1 MNISNLLL
9 DEELYKDIE
18 NAYRKYKHHVYRD
31 TTFSLLRE
39 QLAYFE
45 LNSDL
50 DTDFKEITKVI
61 QGQSLENTNIELW
74 IRGGGVTEGISF
86 WLLPKSINNTTPLS
100 DTFLTNQ
107 TVVENIEIKKEFA
120 LIKASIHLHIISILW
135 IMEGGFY
142 LENAMKIKPSGNKLQ
157 LNEDKNR
164 LLKGFSLFKPY
175 YKLYQNWRD
184 SAFEKATQLIEEEK
198 NVLILRH
205 FMAVSK

>member
-39 QLAYFE
+39 QLAYLE

-86 WLLPKSINNTTPLS
+86 WLLPK
-100 DTFLTNQ
+100 
-107 TVVENIEIKKEFA
+107 
-120 LIKASIHLHIISILW
+120 
-135 IMEGGFY
+135 
-142 LENAMKIKPSGNKLQ
+142 
-157 LNEDKNR
+157 
-164 LLKGFSLFKPY
+164 
-175 YKLYQNWRD
+175 
-184 SAFEKATQLIEEEK
+184 
-198 NVLILRH
+198 
-205 FMAVSK
+205 